1 MHVPGFMKIGTDI
14 QVILRFRFSNF
25 RGSNAGNGLR
35 CHDVNIKFIKV
46 DPGIQK
52 SLGGRWIPIQTQQ
65 GVLISLRSFLSHFPC
80 FEGIKVDL

>member
-1 MHVPGFMKIGTDI
+1 MKIGTGI
-14 QVILRFRFSNF
+14 QVILRFCFGSF

-35 CHDVNIKFIKV
+35 CHDVHTKFIKI

-52 SLGGRWIPIQTQQ
+52 SLGGRGIRIQTQQ
-65 GVLISLRSFLSHFPC
+65 GVLISLRSFLVHFPC